1 MKLSISLSPVEVEF
15 LDGYARQHRIGSRS
29 AAVQQAIRVL
39 RAAELGDAYEAAWTE
54 WSEAGEANVWDA
66 AVADGLPRT

>member
-15 LDGYARQHRIGSRS
+15 LDGYAQQHGVGSRS

-39 RAAELGDAYEAAWTE
+39 RAAELGAAYEMAWAE
-54 WSEAGEANVWDA
+54 WAEDGTSSDWDA
-66 AVADGLPRT
+66 VVADGLPRT